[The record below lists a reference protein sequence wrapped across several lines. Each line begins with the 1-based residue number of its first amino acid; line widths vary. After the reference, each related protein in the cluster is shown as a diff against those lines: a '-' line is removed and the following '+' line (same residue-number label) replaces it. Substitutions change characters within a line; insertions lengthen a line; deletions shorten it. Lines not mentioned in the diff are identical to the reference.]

1 MKKVICFFVALFAT
15 SMLYSQDSATVD
27 VIMTKDGQ
35 EIEAKIIAES
45 SAIIEYVEPNA
56 QDGPLISISTDEI
69 LTIIY
74 ADGTMNM
81 HPGETIQENA
91 SPNYR
96 DYVLRK
102 GNKYTYK
109 GIEMS
114 SNDYANFLM
123 QNDPEVFDIYKRAHS
138 VSLWGWGIIGTG
150 ALFCCIAPC
159 VEKREDLA
167 LGLVIGTLTMAAGG
181 VTVFVGYK
189 RMHRT
194 VDSYNARVGKRSS
207 ISCSVITS
215 QNGIGLALKF

>member
-27 VIMTKDGQ
+27 VIVTKDGQ

-45 SAIIEYVEPNA
+45 SATIEYVEPNA

-69 LTIIY
+69 LIIIY
-74 ADGTMNM
+74 ADGRIKY
-81 HPGETIQENA
+81 PGETIQENA

-96 DYVLRK
+96 DLVSRK

-150 ALFCCIAPC
+150 ALFCCIVPC
-159 VEKREDLA
+159 EGKREGLA
-167 LGLVIGTLTMAAGG
+167 LGLAIGTFTMAAGG

-215 QNGIGLALKF
+215 QNGIGLALNF